1 MTVNDDR
8 GISSGSGRKAEGR
21 IHRIPALALILALA
35 LVAGALITDDFGSSW
50 DEEANDHAGMQAIQ
64 AYQSDKFLR
73 DQQDEYFHGT
83 FYFMIYAGLSRALA
97 ALPLGLNRFD
107 VRHYLNFLMF
117 LVAIVA
123 CFSLV
128 ARLHSRRAAT
138 LTAIL
143 MLGQP
148 LYFGHA
154 FINQKDIPFMGFFAA
169 SVAAGVAA
177 IDAVS
182 LTTGHL
188 PGFGSAAGRSLPGA
202 LLDSARA
209 AWVGSPLARRIVFV
223 LIVLV
228 ASGAVVELFAER
240 LVYPALELLLTNAS
254 TQQSSGLVNWL
265 FRAMAVDADKT
276 PLAAYVARLQAT
288 YSFGR
293 VVAIALISVGVAQ
306 AWARLFRPT
315 LPRQIAAAVSAY
327 GWLLVAGVLLGMTT
341 AVRIIGPLAG
351 ALVGV
356 YAVARFKRKLPAVL
370 LLYPLAA
377 LGATY
382 LAWPALWGSPVDH
395 FLGRLAET
403 ANFEHSH
410 DVIFEGG
417 RVASLKLPLHYLPK
431 LLAIQFTEPVV
442 ILLLSSPFFITRAL
456 RARQLDRGVLSVFG
470 LWFALPFIAQIVLRT
485 PLYDNF
491 RQLLFSTV
499 PLLAIAGVALTSIL
513 RAISRK
519 WVEALALLLVV
530 APGVV
535 HSIQFHPYE
544 YIYYNALVGGVA
556 GAEGR
561 YELDHWCTA
570 YRELMEYLNEVAP
583 ANSTIA
589 AWGPVSVARAHAR
602 TDLQVRS
609 TSTSRASADYVILC
623 GDGLYNAALIQG
635 FEVQFEIHRGTV
647 LLGRAASRRSAE

>member
-1 MTVNDDR
+1 M
-8 GISSGSGRKAEGR
+8 GRL
-21 IHRIPALALILALA
+21 HRIPALALILALA
-35 LVAGALITDDFGSSW
+35 LVVGALIADDFGSSW
-50 DEEANDHAGMQAIQ
+50 DEAANDHAGVQAIK

-73 DQQDEYFHGT
+73 DQHDEYLHGT

-97 ALPLGLNRFD
+97 TLPFGLNRFD
-107 VRHYLNFLMF
+107 VRHYLNYLTFL
-117 LVAIVA
+117 LSIVA
-123 CFSLV
+123 CYSLV
-128 ARLHSRRAAT
+128 VRLHSRRAAI

-148 LYFGHA
+148 LFFGHA

-182 LTTGHL
+182 LTAGHL
-188 PGFGSAAGRSLPGA
+188 PGFGSRAARSLPGA
-202 LLDSARA
+202 LLESARA
-209 AWVGSPLARRIVFV
+209 AWVDSPLARRIVFM

-228 ASGAVVELFAER
+228 AGGAIAELYAER
-240 LVYPALELLLTNAS
+240 LIYPALELLLTDAS
-254 TQQSSGLVNWL
+254 NQQSSGLVNWL

-276 PLAAYVARLQAT
+276 PLTAYVAKLQAT
-288 YSFGR
+288 YSFAR
-293 VVAIALISVGVAQ
+293 VVAIASISVGIAL
-306 AWARLFRPT
+306 AWTRLLRPT
-315 LPRQIAAAVSAY
+315 PAKQVAAAVRAY
-327 GWLLVAGVLLGMTT
+327 VWLLVAGVLLGMTT
-341 AVRIIGPLAG
+341 AVRPIGPLAG

-356 YAVARFKRKLPAVL
+356 YAVARFKRKMPAVL

-395 FLGRLAET
+395 FLGRFADT
-403 ANFEHSH
+403 VDFEHSH

-417 RVASLKLPLHYLPK
+417 RVASLNLPFHYLPK
-431 LLAIQFTEPVV
+431 LLATQFTEPAV
-442 ILLLSSPFFITRAL
+442 ILLLSSPYFLTRAL
-456 RARQLDRGVLSVFG
+456 RAGQLDRGLLSVFA
-470 LWFALPFIAQIVLRT
+470 LWFGLPFIAQIVLRT

-499 PLLAIAGVALTSIL
+499 PLLAFAGVALTSIL
-513 RAISRK
+513 RSFARK
-519 WVEALALLLVV
+519 WAEALVVLLVI

-535 HSIQFHPYE
+535 HSIQYHPYE
-544 YIYYNALVGGVA
+544 YVYYNAFLGGVA
-556 GAEGR
+556 GADGR
-561 YELDHWCTA
+561 YELDYWCTS
-570 YRELMEYLNEVAP
+570 YRELMEHLNETAP
-583 ANSTIA
+583 ADSNVA

-602 TDLQVRS
+602 TDLHVQS
-609 TSTSRASADYVILC
+609 TSANRASADYVILC
-623 GDGLYNAALIQG
+623 GDGLYHAALIQG